1 MQNAFIGIHTMWNEH
16 FGIAVV
22 EKLAAGLL
30 TIAHRSGGPLM
41 DIVSEDANARNGFL
55 AVHDKE
61 YAAAISYILSMSP
74 EGRMAVRE
82 RGRASVDRFSEQ
94 EFESDWIRATEALIN
109 QAM

>member
-1 MQNAFIGIHTMWNEH
+1 
-16 FGIAVV
+16 
-22 EKLAAGLL
+22 
-30 TIAHRSGGPLM
+30 M
-41 DIVSEDANARNGFL
+41 DIVIEDANVRNGFL

-61 YAAAISYILSMSP
+61 YAAMINFILNMSP

-94 EFESDWIRATEALIN
+94 EFERNWNRVTEPLIS